1 MRFNNYFVELYY
13 LHSIMNYIFLY
24 LIITSVFFLTFEGVG
39 QKISQ
44 EELLVTFYKKGKNK
58 PIKITYPENG
68 FVVDHSNKNYKSD
81 LIDKIVI
88 DGRYEGNITLLVIRS
103 QEYIEDKPI
112 DTVFKI
118 TIDKSKNKSKT
129 VYIGNSVEFSD
140 PYKIVI
146 NKGDVLF
153 REYDYFIYH

>member
-1 MRFNNYFVELYY
+1 MIYK
-13 LHSIMNYIFLY
+13 FLY
-24 LIITSVFFLTFEGVG
+24 LFIISLFLPTIESMG
-39 QKISQ
+39 QKISE
-44 EELLVTFYKKGKNK
+44 EELLVTFYKKGKHK
-58 PIKITYPENG
+58 SIKITYPENG
-68 FVVDHSNKNYKSD
+68 FVVDRSNKNYQNE

-118 TIDKSKNKSKT
+118 TIDKSINKSET

-140 PYKIVI
+140 PYKIII

-153 REYDYFIYH
+153 REYDYFIFH